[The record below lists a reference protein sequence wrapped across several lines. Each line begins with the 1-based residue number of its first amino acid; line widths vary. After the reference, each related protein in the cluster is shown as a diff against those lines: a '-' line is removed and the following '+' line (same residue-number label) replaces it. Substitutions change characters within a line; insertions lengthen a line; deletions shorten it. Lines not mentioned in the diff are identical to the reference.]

1 MDVTNKKLVVDG
13 FNISLALW
21 DTSGQERFSAL
32 RKRYYQGAN
41 GIIFVYDITRPESY
55 RNIEKRW
62 IPEVNEVLEDYVPAL
77 WGTKADLADQRVV
90 SKNSGDRLARRMQA
104 YFFETSALSGQN
116 VNDAFM
122 SLSRLVLS
130 KVLTSAKKET
140 DFTIEPII

>member
-1 MDVTNKKLVVDG
+1 MDVTNKELVVDG

-32 RKRYYQGAN
+32 RKRYYQGAY

-62 IPEVNEVLEDYVPAL
+62 IPEVNEVLEDYIPAL
-77 WGTKADLADQRVV
+77 WATKADLADQRVV

-116 VNDAFM
+116 VNEAFI

-140 DFTIEPII
+140 NFTI